1 MFGMATSDDVDLLR
15 GEVELLRDSIAQLSA
30 LHDPLLENLRTQQPQ
45 PETLAENPL
54 LVSVAASAASAAAG
68 AAGASAASA
77 AAGAAGA
84 AGAGAPPPQTDVQ
97 RQMPSAHTL
106 QPPARSCATVAPG
119 ITWCDHSTQE
129 LTAAAWEVTPAQL
142 PQLMREGGFCL
153 SFGHGVSVGGASTP
167 TDPPSPSHAQHFLC
181 FDPTAPPAVEDMT
194 SVGSALTNALE

>member
-1 MFGMATSDDVDLLR
+1 MATSEDVDLLR

-54 LVSVAASAASAAAG
+54 LVSVAAAG
-68 AAGASAASA
+68 AAGASAA
-77 AAGAAGA
+77 AGASGT

-97 RQMPSAHTL
+97 RQMPGAHTL

-153 SFGHGVSVGGASTP
+153 SFGHGVSVGAASTP
-167 TDPPSPSHAQHFLC
+167 TDPPPPSHAQHFLC